1 MRAARLKR
9 ALALLRGEAG
19 APSGAT
25 AAEERGVRLTL
36 EQSAGLDAIMA
47 TVRSA
52 VYLPLSSVH
61 ASTVTMG
68 ASCQSRAPGWTP
80 SWPWS
85 AVQSP
90 LA

>member
-19 APSGAT
+19 VPSGAT
-25 AAEERGVRLTL
+25 AAEGRGGRLTL
-36 EQSAGLDAIMA
+36 EQSAGVDAIMA

-52 VYLPLSSVH
+52 VHLSSSPVH
-61 ASTVTMG
+61 ASTVTID
-68 ASCQSRAPGWTP
+68 ASCQSGAPGCTP
-80 SWPWS
+80 SWAWS
-85 AVQSP
+85 AVQSH